1 MSGQPA
7 LTRVRGGK
15 YLILPPDYKARALS
29 ASLDNTLRLW
39 NLASGETLLVLEG
52 HSDSVIHIVALPGDR
67 ALSASSD
74 STLRLWDLASGET
87 LHVLEGHSDSINH
100 VAALPGERALS
111 ASDDNTLRLWRQ
123 L

>member
-1 MSGQPA
+1 M
-7 LTRVRGGK
+7 
-15 YLILPPDYKARALS
+15 
-29 ASLDNTLRLW
+29 
-39 NLASGETLLVLEG
+39 
-52 HSDSVIHIVALPGDR
+52 VIHIVALPGDR